1 MIQFM
6 IVLLMLLIGHPL
18 ASAQTPTRVM
28 SGYAATSGPHAVL
41 WIARDAGL
49 FEKNGLR
56 TDVAYIRSGSTMAQ
70 TLVSGEI
77 QMSQM
82 GGPAMLAAGVAGM
95 DVTFVAVALNTTP
108 IVIMGTVSKM
118 EELKGK
124 SIGVTR
130 YGSNTDISARFAIRK
145 AGLQPEKDIALIQLE
160 DYAGIM
166 GGIASGRIAA
176 GALADPFTDAAK
188 KLGYKEIADLAAMG
202 LEFPFVG
209 IVAKKSFI
217 KDNMDTVQ
225 RFVRAYVEAI
235 AIYKNNRDLAKDH
248 VQVYG
253 HQGSGN
259 SCRDRGFLCAE
270 AAAGS
275 LCHGRR
281 YSLRFG
287 SSRGARPAREKLRA
301 GVVYGFAF
309 RQTARRQWVLS
320 GPVSEIDLYL
330 QICAMAATASFKI
343 QSFVVIGCRTL
354 ERRRF
359 FIS

>member
-1 MIQFM
+1 MTQLLTILLV
-6 IVLLMLLIGHPL
+6 VLFSHHF
-18 ASAQTPTRVM
+18 AAAQAPNRVM

-56 TDVAYIRSGSTMAQ
+56 TEIAYIRSGSTMAQ

-77 QMSQM
+77 QIAQM

-108 IVIMGTVSKM
+108 IVIMGTVSRM

-145 AGLQPEKDIALIQLE
+145 AGLQPDKDVALIQLE

-188 KLGYKEIADLAAMG
+188 KMGYKEIADIAKMG

-209 IVAKKSFI
+209 IVAKKSYI
-217 KDNMDTVQ
+217 KDNLDTVQ
-225 RFVRAYVEAI
+225 RFVRAYTEAI
-235 AIYKNNRDLAKDH
+235 AIYKNNREQAMKITSKYTGIKDPAILAATVDFYAPKLQR
-248 VQVYG
+248 VPYATVG
-253 HQGSGN
+253 G
-259 SCRDRGFLCAE
+259 
-270 AAAGS
+270 
-275 LCHGRR
+275 
-281 YSLRFG
+281 LRFVLDQVAV
-287 SSRGARPAREKLRA
+287 RDPRA
-301 GVVYGFAF
+301 KNFAPETFMEMHFVKQLEDSGFIK
-309 RQTARRQWVLS
+309 S
-320 GPVSEIDLYL
+320 LY
-330 QICAMAATASFKI
+330 AK
-343 QSFVVIGCRTL
+343 G
-354 ERRRF
+354 
-359 FIS
+359 